1 MASAQNFGWVVDSRL
16 AGAGGLGRGCGGST
30 TDGKSTPKVP
40 QLIGERYASEVRCET
55 KNRTSR
61 ARQKI
66 GLLVRPCDEPS
77 IMQFASAMHH
87 T

>member
-40 QLIGERYASEVRCET
+40 QLISEIRKHPQTV
-55 KNRTSR
+55 KPDIQNRSPE
-61 ARQKI
+61 I
-66 GLLVRPCDEPS
+66 P
-77 IMQFASAMHH
+77 
-87 T
+87 

>member
-40 QLIGERYASEVRCET
+40 QLIGERALSVGRTAPDEKSNVYFSCDRAMNHPSHAVCVSHASYM
-55 KNRTSR
+55 N
-61 ARQKI
+61 
-66 GLLVRPCDEPS
+66 
-77 IMQFASAMHH
+77 
-87 T
+87 